1 MIQVTS
7 FLRWV
12 VGFTLGTLI
21 LLFITLAA
29 VLFPPSIYN
38 KPACALLRLLVRIM
52 GGRVTVEGR
61 EHIETTQVY
70 LFMANHVSLFDVPIL
85 GGYIPIYAR
94 GLEAAEQFNYPVLGW
109 FLRAVGN
116 IPIARKNPRAS
127 WASMQHAV
135 EDLKKGKSII
145 ILPEGTRTRT
155 GHLSPFKKMPFQFAK
170 MAGVPIIPIGMSG
183 LYRFKR
189 RSSWLLHPGP
199 IKVKFGP
206 PISVADIESHTPEW
220 LQQKVREAIESLIEF
235 Q

>member
-7 FLRWV
+7 FIRWV
-12 VGFTLGTLI
+12 VGFTLGTFI

-29 VLFPPSIYN
+29 VIFPVSVYN
-38 KPACALLRLLVRIM
+38 KPACALLRVLVRVM
-52 GGRVTVEGR
+52 GGRVTVEGA
-61 EHIETTQVY
+61 EHIDQSQVY

-135 EDLKKGKSII
+135 EELKKGKSII
-145 ILPEGTRTRT
+145 ILPEGTRTLN
-155 GHLSPFKKMPFQFAK
+155 GQLSPFKKMPFQFAK
-170 MAGVPIIPIGMSG
+170 MAGVPIIPIGLSG
-183 LYRFKR
+183 LYSFKR
-189 RSSWLLHPGP
+189 RTSWLLHPGS
-199 IKVKFGP
+199 IKVKFGTP
-206 PISVADIESHTPEW
+206 VTTADIENQTAES
-220 LQQKVREAIESLIEF
+220 LQRSVREAIQSLIEF
-235 Q
+235 S

>member
-7 FLRWV
+7 FIRWV
-12 VGFTLGTLI
+12 VGFTLGTFI

-29 VLFPPSIYN
+29 VIFPVSVYN
-38 KPACALLRLLVRIM
+38 KPACALLRVLVRVM
-52 GGRVTVEGR
+52 GGRVTVEGA
-61 EHIETTQVY
+61 EHIDRSQVY

-135 EDLKKGKSII
+135 EELKKGKSII
-145 ILPEGTRTRT
+145 ILPEGTRTLT

-170 MAGVPIIPIGMSG
+170 MAGVPIIPIGLSG
-183 LYRFKR
+183 LYSFKR

-199 IKVKFGP
+199 IKVKFGAP
-206 PISVADIESHTPEW
+206 VTTADIERHTAES
-220 LQQKVREAIESLIEF
+220 LQHTVRESIQSLIEF
-235 Q
+235 T